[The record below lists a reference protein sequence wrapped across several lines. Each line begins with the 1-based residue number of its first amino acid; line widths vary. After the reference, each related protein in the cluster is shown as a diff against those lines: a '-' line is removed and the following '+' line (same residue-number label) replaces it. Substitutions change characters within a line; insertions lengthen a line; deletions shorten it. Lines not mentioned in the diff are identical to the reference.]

1 MPPPATRI
9 RFLAS
14 TFAGMG
20 FPVASVSSKTGYIS
34 ERVPSTSPPERRSLW
49 LRSVSGIAVDHVLQ
63 RQPALE
69 ALDLREHVLGERPR
83 IGNRG
88 VVRRD
93 EDVRMRPQWARGRE
107 RLGREHVEARAR

>member
-1 MPPPATRI
+1 MRI
-9 RFLAS
+9 RFLAAI
-14 TFAGMG
+14 FAGMG
-20 FPVASVSSKTGYIS
+20 FPSASVSSKTGYIS
-34 ERVPSTSPPERRSLW
+34 ERVPSTSTSERRSLW

-69 ALDLREHVLGERPR
+69 ALDLREHVFGERPR

-107 RLGREHVEARAR
+107 RLRRGRADGLAPL